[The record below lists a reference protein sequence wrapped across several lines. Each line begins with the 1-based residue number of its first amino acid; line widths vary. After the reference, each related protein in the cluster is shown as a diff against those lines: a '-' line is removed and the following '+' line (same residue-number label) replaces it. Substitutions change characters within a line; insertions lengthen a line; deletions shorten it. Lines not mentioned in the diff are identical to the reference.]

1 MLLGIICTVR
11 HHCFTVTTRLW
22 FFSCLVSQ
30 FFQTTLLYPLGVGG
44 VGRERNRKGE
54 KLNQKTSPRSGG
66 YTSVAESWVE
76 CEGPK
81 INTHYLLPH
90 THTQRESS
98 FVLQK
103 LRSNYVGLACTWDT
117 LGICCSGKNFV
128 LWSSQ
133 IDSPADV
140 NSAGLSPWQCY
151 ITQHLI
157 WAAGKRKR
165 EDVKAYLG

>member
-1 MLLGIICTVR
+1 MSSLFHGDSLAVWYHNSSKPPYFIHWGLGE
-11 HHCFTVTTRLW
+11 W
-22 FFSCLVSQ
+22 
-30 FFQTTLLYPLGVGG
+30 
-44 VGRERNRKGE
+44 REKEIEKG
-54 KLNQKTSPRSGG
+54 KKINQKTSPRSGG

-76 CEGPK
+76 SEGPK
-81 INTHYLLPH
+81 INTHYLLPP

-103 LRSNYVGLACTWDT
+103 LRSNYLGLACTWDM

-157 WAAGKRKR
+157 
-165 EDVKAYLG
+165 